1 MRGEPAAPDPQESEM
16 NDEIAARVEANPK
29 YHRLLHVRRSFSIV
43 MTVLVML
50 VYYGYIVL
58 IAFDKELLA
67 AKIGEGMTT
76 SLGIPLGVGVIVITI
91 VLTNIYVRRANT
103 EFDEINR
110 QIVAEAKK

>member
-1 MRGEPAAPDPQESEM
+1 M

-29 YHRLLHVRRSFSIV
+29 YHQLLSVRRGFSIL
-43 MTVLVML
+43 MTILVML
-50 VYYGYIVL
+50 VYYGYILL

-67 AKIGEGMTT
+67 AKLGDGMTT

>member
-1 MRGEPAAPDPQESEM
+1 M

-29 YHRLLHVRRSFSIV
+29 YHLLVKLRKNYSIL

-50 VYYGYIVL
+50 VYYGYILL
-58 IAFDKELLA
+58 IAFDREMLA

-76 SLGIPLGVGVIVITI
+76 SVGIPLGVGVIVITI
-91 VLTNIYVRRANT
+91 VLTNIYVRRANR

-110 QIVAEAKK
+110 QIIAETK

>member
-1 MRGEPAAPDPQESEM
+1 
-16 NDEIAARVEANPK
+16 
-29 YHRLLHVRRSFSIV
+29 
-43 MTVLVML
+43 ML